1 MAKIQLQPN
10 NLTAAHSAMAHNIVP
25 NSSRCGQYTPSF
37 GAAGG
42 NVSKKCWLH
51 LRRLSNYMKDV
62 SEFTNATIA
71 AIGTGIIAPLV
82 IMVSPGK
89 GDKKDKDKKFFQ
101 AIRQPLSAG
110 LALAFQVP
118 ATFAVNAYI
127 NKLAYKDKIKFF
139 NDETLGS
146 LIPDK
151 KYLGR
156 QVTNEEIK
164 TLEAENDKLRSEVR
178 NLKASL
184 DIAGSNKGITNV
196 DLLKRVS
203 DLEKVVYGE

>member
-89 GDKKDKDKKFFQ
+89 GDKKDKLNDFMD
-101 AIRQPLSAG
+101 G
-110 LALAFQVP
+110 LIETVGKD
-118 ATFAVNAYI
+118 NA
-127 NKLAYKDKIKFF
+127 DKINSVFSKGYNSFINTTTFFINTRCIFF
-139 NDETLGS
+139 NTHNNKS
-146 LIPDK
+146 I
-151 KYLGR
+151 
-156 QVTNEEIK
+156 
-164 TLEAENDKLRSEVR
+164 
-178 NLKASL
+178 NLFI
-184 DIAGSNKGITNV
+184 D
-196 DLLKRVS
+196 
-203 DLEKVVYGE
+203 